1 MFKRLIK
8 FFILLI
14 VGIQSVQAEVNILE
28 NNKALLNKLAQF
40 AYVGKLDSNFIK
52 YKAESRYGYGIA
64 SRKTGTVIFAAEKN
78 NSYSIASYGKY
89 LAIGKRSSLG
99 NELFGIIDEKG
110 KVILDFKYDLIGN
123 YLVPMPDSLVIVQ
136 VGNKFGVFNTKTAL
150 LSPIIYDNTNNVL
163 NDYDASRNGTSI
175 EAAKSIYSQ
184 LGLDGFYIK
193 PVSVDYV
200 EPNAKIIVNDNV
212 AYLVNKKGDKIS
224 KNYDYDLE
232 SFYKAHPYE
241 FYLGAVKD
249 TGSKNPEAR
258 KLFLINGL
266 GQEVAEISSH
276 RNSGNRYLIDLIP
289 KRSYYFINTKKII
302 TIPDGYEKFVELYLP
317 EGFIGFVNLKTKQ
330 KLFVDQYGNQL
341 TIGEPPVPKE
351 AILTQRLTDSE
362 INDFKNL
369 VTKQLYLG
377 RVTKYQY
384 TNTGKLFK
392 ETGFNYEGSDQPI
405 LGWEDTYYYD
415 HNNKVKKITRYQGI
429 NEPFDLDPNEAA
441 PAVKKVYNAKKQVVS
456 TIGTVEETKYE
467 ERFTYDNF
475 GNVKETTKWYDEKL
489 ISKSMF
495 KYNAKRQVLVEEVF
509 RDGKHDYTYT
519 TSYDKQDRK
528 IKYNMIDSRGISTS
542 IWFYRYNSKG
552 KLQYKIDLYGM
563 PDEKKMKVMEAAPP
577 LPPAPEKSKN

>member
-1 MFKRLIK
+1 M
-8 FFILLI
+8 
-14 VGIQSVQAEVNILE
+14 S
-28 NNKALLNKLAQF
+28 
-40 AYVGKLDSNFIK
+40 
-52 YKAESRYGYGIA
+52 
-64 SRKTGTVIFAAEKN
+64 
-78 NSYSIASYGKY
+78 
-89 LAIGKRSSLG
+89 
-99 NELFGIIDEKG
+99 
-110 KVILDFKYDLIGN
+110 
-123 YLVPMPDSLVIVQ
+123 
-136 VGNKFGVFNTKTAL
+136 
-150 LSPIIYDNTNNVL
+150 
-163 NDYDASRNGTSI
+163 
-175 EAAKSIYSQ
+175 
-184 LGLDGFYIK
+184 
-193 PVSVDYV
+193 
-200 EPNAKIIVNDNV
+200 
-212 AYLVNKKGDKIS
+212 KKGDKIS

-249 TGSKNPEAR
+249 TGSTNPEAR

-276 RNSGNRYLIDLIP
+276 RNNGNRYLIDLIP
-289 KRSYYFINTKKII
+289 KSSYYFINTEKII
-302 TIPDGYEKFVELYLP
+302 TIPEGYEKFVELYLS

-362 INDFKNL
+362 INDFKKL

-392 ETGFNYEGSDQPI
+392 ETGFNCEGSDQPI

-415 HNNKVKKITRYQGI
+415 HNNKVKRITRYQGI
-429 NEPFDLDPNEAA
+429 NEPFDLGLNEAA
-441 PAVKKVYNAKKQVVS
+441 PAVKKIYNAKKQLVGTAS
-456 TIGTVEETKYE
+456 TVGETKYE
-467 ERFTYDNF
+467 ERFTYDNS
-475 GNVKETTKWYDEKL
+475 GNVKETTKWYDGKL

-495 KYNAKRQVLVEEVF
+495 KYNAKRQVLAEEVF

-528 IKYNMIDSRGISTS
+528 IKYDMIDSRGINTS

-563 PDEKKMKVMEAAPP
+563 PEEKKMEVMEAAPP
-577 LPPAPEKSKN
+577 LPPAPKKRKN

>member
-1 MFKRLIK
+1 MFKRVIK
-8 FFILLI
+8 IFILLI
-14 VGIQSVQAEVNILE
+14 FGIQSVQAQVNILE
-28 NNKALLNKLAQF
+28 NNRALLNKLAQF

-52 YKAESRYGYGIA
+52 YKAESSSGYGIA
-64 SRKTGTVIFAAEKN
+64 SRKTGTVIFPSKN
-78 NSYSIASYGKY
+78 SNSYSMASYGKY
-89 LAIGKRSSLG
+89 LAIGKRSNLG
-99 NELFGIIDEKG
+99 NELFGLIDEKG

-136 VGNKFGVFNTKTAL
+136 MGNKFGVFNTKTAL
-150 LSPIIYDNTNNVL
+150 LSQIIYDNTSNVL

-175 EAAKSIYSQ
+175 EAAKSIYNQ
-184 LGLDGFYIK
+184 LGLDGFYNL
-193 PVSVDYV
+193 PVSVDYI

-232 SFYKAHPYE
+232 SFYKTHPYE
-241 FYLGAVKD
+241 YYLGAVKD
-249 TGSKNPEAR
+249 TGSKNSEAR

-266 GQEVAEISSH
+266 GQEVAEISSYQ
-276 RNSGNRYLIDLIP
+276 NSGDRYLIDLIP
-289 KRSYYFINTKKII
+289 KSSYYFINTKKII
-302 TIPDGYEKFVELYLP
+302 TIPDGYEKFVELYLS

-330 KLFVDQYGNQL
+330 KLFVDQYGNQI
-341 TIGEPPVPKE
+341 TIGEPLEPKA

-362 INDFKNL
+362 INEFEKL

-392 ETGFNYEGSDQPI
+392 ETGFNCEGSDQPI

-415 HNNKVKKITRYQGI
+415 HNNKVKRITRYHGVDK
-429 NEPFDLDPNEAA
+429 PFNLDMNEAA
-441 PAVKKVYNAKKQVVS
+441 PSVKKIYNAKKQLVS
-456 TIGTVEETKYE
+456 TTSTVGETKYE
-467 ERFTYDNF
+467 ERFTYDSS
-475 GNVKETTKWYDEKL
+475 GNVKETAKWYGGKL

-495 KYNAKRQVLVEEVF
+495 KYNAKRQVLAEEVF

-528 IKYNMIDSRGISTS
+528 IKYDMIDSRGISTS

-552 KLQYKIDLYGM
+552 KLQYKIDLYRM
-563 PDEKKMKVMEAAPP
+563 PEEKKMEVMEAAPP
-577 LPPAPEKSKN
+577 LPPAPKKSKN